1 MQHLIDFDKSVLS
14 FFFNFSTLEKR
25 MAEKKLTYVSH
36 GSQQIPARIDPKHPS
51 PGRI

>member
-1 MQHLIDFDKSVLS
+1 MQHLIDFDNRVLS
-14 FFFNFSTLEKR
+14 FFSTYTL
-25 MAEKKLTYVSH
+25 KKKERQENLTYVSH